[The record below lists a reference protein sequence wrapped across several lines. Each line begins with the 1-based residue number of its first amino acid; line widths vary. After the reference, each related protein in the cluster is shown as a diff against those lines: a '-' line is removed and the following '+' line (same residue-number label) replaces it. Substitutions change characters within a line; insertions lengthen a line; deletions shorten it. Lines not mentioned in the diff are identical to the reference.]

1 MFDIGFTE
9 LLLIAVVALVVLG
22 PERLPK
28 AARFAGLWVR
38 RARAQWFSVKSEL
51 ERELAA
57 EELKRSLHD
66 AKQAAARL
74 QDTMRETED
83 EVQAKVRAAEA
94 EARREIESM
103 RRQATGAP
111 AAASAAA
118 TPDDAEPRP
127 RRFDAPPSIDTGT
140 DTGTA
145 PHEGAA
151 GDAHAP
157 APDATARG
165 HAGTTPAALPAPTGP
180 AHAGQDADRAPPL
193 VPDQAPRQPGLP
205 GLAPATDTDPDH
217 GRRR

>member
-28 AARFAGLWVR
+28 AARFTGLWVR

-83 EVQAKVRAAEA
+83 EVQAKVREAEA
-94 EARREIESM
+94 EARREIESL
-103 RRQATGAP
+103 RRQTSAAPRSSGGASSSSDPALEDAP
-111 AAASAAA
+111 A
-118 TPDDAEPRP
+118 
-127 RRFDAPPSIDTGT
+127 RRFDAPP
-140 DTGTA
+140 GTA
-145 PHEGAA
+145 E
-151 GDAHAP
+151 
-157 APDATARG
+157 
-165 HAGTTPAALPAPTGP
+165 LPAP
-180 AHAGQDADRAPPL
+180 QDAADGATPAPP
-193 VPDQAPRQPGLP
+193 PADASPTAADSPHASSASAPPADAPRQPDLP
-205 GLAPATDTDPDH
+205 GVTPATETDPDD